1 MEISSQKYAVNQ
13 YLLENLLSWIT
24 SKEIAIPEIQ
34 RPFVWDSTKV
44 RNLIDSL
51 YKGYPIG
58 YLIIWRSPNIKLK
71 DGRDSE
77 GKKIL
82 IDGQQRII
90 ALTTSILGQE
100 IIDKNYQKKRI
111 KIAFNPKEE
120 KFEVANPAIEKDKS
134 WIADISVIIKDEISL
149 LKFLNNYCS
158 QNPDIDPES
167 LEKII
172 SKLKN
177 IIKRQIGVIELS
189 GELDINTVTEIF
201 ERINSEGVALSQTD
215 FAMSRMAANE
225 KYDGSTLRKAIDYFC
240 HLAKE
245 PGFFDQIGNIDKKFT
260 QTEYFKNITW
270 LKNEND
276 DLYDPDYKDVIRVV
290 FTYEFKRGKLADLV
304 SLLSGRDFESRS
316 FEEEIIEKTFFRFKI
331 AFNQFVNETNFKR
344 FLMIIRSAG
353 FIDKDMIRSKNSINF
368 AYALYLYLR
377 NKKITPENIERIIR
391 RWFVM
396 SILTERYSGSAETKI
411 DKDIRT
417 IESIGVF
424 KYLEEIEKGELSS
437 SFWENVLPRLLES
450 PIITVPS
457 FNIFLAAQVKDDDK
471 GFLSTDIKIADLI
484 ALRGDVHH
492 IYPKNYLKKYGLN
505 KSQYNQVANYVYMQQ
520 ELNIKISDQSPKDYL
535 SRILAQINENKTYIT
550 NFNDEKELLKNL
562 KQNCIPEIIFEGEIS
577 NYQQFLKLR
586 RQLMAK
592 KIEKYYEKL

>member
-13 YLLENLLSWIT
+13 YLMENLLSWIT

-90 ALTTSILGQE
+90 ALTTAILGQE

-111 KIAFNPKEE
+111 KVAFNPKEE
-120 KFEVANPAIEKDKS
+120 RFEVANPAIEKDKS
-134 WIADISVIIKDEISL
+134 WIADISNIIKDEISL
-149 LKFLNNYCS
+149 LKFINNYCL
-158 QNPDIDPES
+158 QNSDINPEN

-177 IIKRQIGVIELS
+177 VIKRQIGVIELS

-225 KYDGSTLRKAIDYFC
+225 KYNGSTLRKAIDYFC

-245 PGFFDQIGNIDKKFT
+245 PGFFDQLQSLDKEFI
-260 QTEYFKNITW
+260 QTDYFKNITW

-304 SLLSGRDFESRS
+304 SLLTGRDFESRS
-316 FEEEIIEKTFFRFKI
+316 FEEEIIEKTFLRFKV

-353 FIDKDMIRSKNSINF
+353 FIDKEMIRSKNSINF
-368 AYALYLYLR
+368 VYALYLYLR
-377 NKKITPENIERIIR
+377 NKKTSPEKIEKVIR

-396 SILTERYSGSAETKI
+396 SVLTERYSGSPESKI

-417 IESIGVF
+417 IENIGVF

-437 SFWENVLPRLLES
+437 SFWESVLPRQLES
-450 PIITVPS
+450 SIITVPS
-457 FNIFLAAQVKDDDK
+457 FNVFLATQVKNNDK
-471 GFLSTDIKIADLI
+471 GFLSTDIKVAELI
-484 ALRGDVHH
+484 SLKGDVHH

-520 ELNIKISDQSPKDYL
+520 ELNIKISDKPPKDYL
-535 SRILAQINENKTYIT
+535 SKIIEQIKTNKFNLS
-550 NFNDEKELLKNL
+550 NFDDEKKLFENL
-562 KQNCIPEIIFEGEIS
+562 KENCIPQIIFQGDIS
-577 NYQQFLKLR
+577 NYDEFLKQR
-586 RQLMAK
+586 RILMAK
-592 KIEKYYEKL
+592 KIKRYYQIL

>member
-1 MEISSQKYAVNQ
+1 
-13 YLLENLLSWIT
+13 
-24 SKEIAIPEIQ
+24 
-34 RPFVWDSTKV
+34 
-44 RNLIDSL
+44 
-51 YKGYPIG
+51 
-58 YLIIWRSPNIKLK
+58 
-71 DGRDSE
+71 
-77 GKKIL
+77 
-82 IDGQQRII
+82 
-90 ALTTSILGQE
+90 
-100 IIDKNYQKKRI
+100 QKKRI

-120 KFEVANPAIEKDKS
+120 KFEVTNPAIEKDKN

-225 KYDGSTLRKAIDYFC
+225 NYDGSTLRKAIDYFC

-377 NKKITPENIERIIR
+377 NKKISPENIERIIR

-396 SILTERYSGSAETKI
+396 SILTERYSGSAESKI

-520 ELNIKISDQSPKDYL
+520 ELNIKIGDQSPKDYL

-586 RQLMAK
+586 
-592 KIEKYYEKL
+592 

>member
-13 YLLENLLSWIT
+13 YLMENLLSWIT

-90 ALTTSILGQE
+90 ALTTAILGQE
-100 IIDKNYQKKRI
+100 IIDRNYQKKRI

-120 KFEVANPAIEKDKS
+120 RFEVTNPAIEKDKS
-134 WIADISVIIKDEISL
+134 WIADISTLIKDEVSL
-149 LKFLNNYCS
+149 LKFINNYCL
-158 QNPDIDPES
+158 QNSNINPED

-225 KYDGSTLRKAIDYFC
+225 KYDGSTIRKAIDYFC

-245 PGFFDQIGNIDKKFT
+245 PGFFDQLQDLDKEFI
-260 QTEYFKNITW
+260 QTDYFKNITW

-316 FEEEIIEKTFFRFKI
+316 FEEEVIEKTFSRFKI

-344 FLMIIRSAG
+344 FLMIVRSAG
-353 FIDKDMIRSKNSINF
+353 FIDKEMIRSKNSIDF
-368 AYALYLYLR
+368 VYALYLYLR
-377 NKKITPENIERIIR
+377 NKKTSPEKIEKVIR

-396 SILTERYSGSAETKI
+396 SVLTERYSGSPESKI

-437 SFWENVLPRLLES
+437 SFWESVLPRQLES
-450 PIITVPS
+450 SIITVPS
-457 FNIFLAAQVKDDDK
+457 FNVFLAAQVKDNNK
-471 GFLSTDIKIADLI
+471 GFLSTDIKISELI
-484 ALRGDVHH
+484 SLKGDIHH

-520 ELNIKISDQSPKDYL
+520 ELNIKIGDKSPKDYL
-535 SRILAQINENKTYIT
+535 EKVLNQIKTNKFNLT
-550 NFNDEKELLKNL
+550 NFDDEKKLFKNL
-562 KQNCIPEIIFEGEIS
+562 KENCIPQIIFQGDIS
-577 NYQQFLKLR
+577 NYDEFLKQR
-586 RQLMAK
+586 RKLMAE
-592 KIEKYYEKL
+592 KIKNYYQKL

>member
-158 QNPDIDPES
+158 QNPDIEPES

-316 FEEEIIEKTFFRFKI
+316 FEEEIIEETFFRFKI